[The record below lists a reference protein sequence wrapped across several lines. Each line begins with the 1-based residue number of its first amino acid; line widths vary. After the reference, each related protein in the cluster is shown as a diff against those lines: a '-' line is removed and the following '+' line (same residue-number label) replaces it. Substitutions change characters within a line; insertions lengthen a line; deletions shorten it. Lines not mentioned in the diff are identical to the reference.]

1 MRSKEFKLP
10 TTPITEKTFIRQ
22 GWEKSYIGDR
32 YIDDEGFE
40 EDAEEFV
47 DDEEETDEDVD
58 AYYWTLPLPKNRRED
73 PYAVVLTSNA
83 TDELGVVRELGLQNG
98 SYVVE
103 IFDSDGLGL
112 CTNEEELEV
121 LYRALTG
128 EEIED

>member
-22 GWEKSYIGDR
+22 GWEKHSVGER
-32 YIDDEGFE
+32 YTDDELFE
-40 EDAEEFV
+40 DEAAEFED
-47 DDEEETDEDVD
+47 DDMDEDLDTD

-83 TDELGVVRELGLQNG
+83 TDELSVVREFGLQDG
-98 SYVVE
+98 SFIVE

-112 CTNEEELEV
+112 CINEEELEV

>member
-22 GWEKSYIGDR
+22 GWEKYSVGER
-32 YIDDEGFE
+32 YIDDETFEDEAAEFAE
-40 EDAEEFV
+40 ED
-47 DDEEETDEDVD
+47 DSEDTD
-58 AYYWTLPLPKNRRED
+58 AYYWTLPLPKDRKGD
-73 PYAVVLTSNA
+73 PYTIVLTSNA
-83 TDELGVVRELGLQNG
+83 TDELSIVREFGLQDG
-98 SYVVE
+98 SFIVE

-112 CTNEEELEV
+112 CINEEELEV

>member
-22 GWEKSYIGDR
+22 GWEKHFVGER
-32 YIDDEGFE
+32 YIEDDGFDEEIEEFE
-40 EDAEEFV
+40 EDDELE
-47 DDEEETDEDVD
+47 DDEDD
-58 AYYWTLPLPKNRRED
+58 AYYWTLPLPKDRKLD

-83 TDELGVVRELGLQNG
+83 TDELSIIREFGLKDG
-98 SYVVE
+98 SFIVE

-121 LYRALTG
+121 LYRALTS

>member
-22 GWEKSYIGDR
+22 GWEKSYVGER

-40 EDAEEFV
+40 EDAEEF
-47 DDEEETDEDVD
+47 DEEEEIEDDD
-58 AYYWTLPLPKNRRED
+58 AYYWTLPLPKSRRED

-83 TDELGVVRELGLQNG
+83 TDELSVVREFGLQDG
-98 SYVVE
+98 SFIVE

-112 CTNEEELEV
+112 CINEEELEV